1 MPPMKR
7 ATLIAA
13 FAALALLAAGVGAS
27 ARGVHSAGA
36 TTIPAGFNL
45 FQTDPS
51 QNFFKFV
58 GKSAIPPGFFT
69 PESKAFEGTV
79 RFGGDPLITFQGEN
93 VGNADT
99 VVEREQITLGATG
112 TPSDPVPIEMRA
124 LSLIA
129 L

>member
-1 MPPMKR
+1 MTPMKR

-27 ARGVHSAGA
+27 ARRVHSAG
-36 TTIPAGFNL
+36 TNTIPAGFNL

-69 PESKAFEGTV
+69 SDSKAFEGTV
-79 RFGGDPLITFQGEN
+79 RFGGEPLITFHAEN
-93 VGNADT
+93 VGHRDR
-99 VVEREQITLGATG
+99 VVEREQITLGAAG
-112 TPSDPVPIEMRA
+112 TPSDPVPVEMRA
-124 LSLIA
+124 LSLIG
-129 L
+129 